1 MQQAAGSFYWSED
14 FDQGLNYWFWLHG
27 LGELDESALIDRVG
41 RLLGMAPIEV
51 HNEQRGETRFPEYL
65 AVWRQWKLDQ
75 TGAQINAARARSPR
89 TLKAHYE
96 AVAAV
101 APRPFSIQW
110 VMAPFGKRWVFS
122 PDVVV
127 LGADGGDAELRR
139 RAVLEAARALRP
151 A

>member
-1 MQQAAGSFYWSED
+1 MQLEPGSFYWSED
-14 FDQGLNYWFWLHG
+14 FNEGLNYCFWLLR
-27 LGELDESALIDRVG
+27 LGELDESALIERVG
-41 RLLGMAPIEV
+41 RLLRLDPVEV
-51 HNEQRGETRFPEYL
+51 HREQRGETRFPDYL
-65 AVWRQWKLDQ
+65 VVWRQWKLDQ
-75 TGAQINAARARSPR
+75 TGAQISAARATSPQ

-122 PDVVV
+122 PDVVL
-127 LGADGGDAELRR
+127 LGADGGDPETRR
-139 RAVLEAARALRP
+139 RAVQEAARALGP